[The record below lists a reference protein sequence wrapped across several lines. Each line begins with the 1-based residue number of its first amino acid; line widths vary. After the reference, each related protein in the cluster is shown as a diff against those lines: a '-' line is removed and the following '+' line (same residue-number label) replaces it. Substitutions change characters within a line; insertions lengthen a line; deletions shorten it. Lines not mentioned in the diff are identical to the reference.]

1 LFDDPT
7 KRGDI
12 MKRYRYFVIVV
23 VLYVVILPVTILPQ
37 VKQKTMNIN
46 PNQMQIMEMM
56 RDSSSVNMLMD
67 RMVSD
72 DGMRAKL
79 MDKIINRVHRDSS
92 AVMQI
97 CKTIKGDK
105 EMHTMMMKMMDKKDG
120 EGMMEKK

>member
-1 LFDDPT
+1 
-7 KRGDI
+7 

-79 MDKIINRVHRDSS
+79 MDKIINRVHSDSS

>member
-1 LFDDPT
+1 LKT
-7 KRGDI
+7 NLKKGDV
-12 MKRYRYFVIVV
+12 MKRYRYFVIVA
-23 VLYVVILPVTILPQ
+23 VLYIVILPVTILPQ

-79 MDKIINRVHRDSS
+79 MDKIINRVHSDSS

-105 EMHTMMMKMMDKKDG
+105 AMHAMMMRMMDKKDG
-120 EGMMEKK
+120 DGMMEKK